1 MPGEVSWEDSLD
13 DVLRGERYSEAV
25 SYQSRLTRASLVDV
39 NSSAPAADGREP
51 KGNEHWDKQESLW
64 AAGPATVSHH

>member
-13 DVLRGERYSEAV
+13 KVLRGERYSEAV
-25 SYQSRLTRASLVDV
+25 SYQSRLTRASLVEV

-51 KGNEHWDKQESLW
+51 KGNEH
-64 AAGPATVSHH
+64 

>member
-13 DVLRGERYSEAV
+13 KVLHGERYSEAV
-25 SYQSRLTRASLVDV
+25 SYQSRLTRASLVEV

-51 KGNEHWDKQESLW
+51 KGNEH
-64 AAGPATVSHH
+64 